1 MAKFCVNINSL
12 EFNNLKKSFPNVH
25 PMELEMIVYEYSNK
39 NNTDEYPSKEY
50 IYRQV
55 LANSNK
61 KQFKFEASEFYN
73 RKFPTSINKAK
84 LLTLL
89 NKEFGGNFRIQSSYT
104 PKGAVDYFT
113 VVQYKKEASNQD
125 ISEEGFYT
133 LLNDLS
139 KRLGVEYSLISKE
152 QAKEILKGQ
161 EYNDEPA
168 FFYKGKVYLTEINK
182 EDAIHEFTHPFV
194 RALIKNNPDLVVNI
208 LDEVKEYHPE
218 IYTDVERLYPN
229 YFKDGPSILALEEI
243 AVRAI
248 TKLAMGNI
256 DNNTGKSVLKRLWDA
271 ILNFISG
278 ITNID
283 LTNLKPTST
292 LQDLA
297 DLLTSYEGTISLNNQ
312 PLKPGVAELFES
324 NPELANA
331 VYEALGLIN
340 TSEIQL
346 DGPKFNPD
354 NYEAISYSVKINGEY
369 AGVVS
374 VDKDGYISSSIGMA
388 GVELEKEF
396 QGKGYGTKV
405 YIALAEQLAK
415 EGKTLKS
422 EAFGKEDINKSANRV
437 WKSLLDKGYAV
448 DKGSYFE
455 IQLKN
460 KQQAQQQ
467 YSAYLDSIFPD
478 SQVKDI
484 VYHGTKYR
492 AKLYNGK
499 PLIWFDD
506 INDKEAYFIYENSY
520 DIKNKIKLSYEEYEK
535 LPQHKFEK
543 FKKKEHRYAGGD
555 TFLGTGIYFT
565 TSKEDANRS
574 YNREGLYSA
583 IINVKN
589 PYTENKGYS
598 NSRSGKGS
606 QELIDKGYDAVTE
619 KINNGQEYNVFEPEQ
634 IHILGSKQ
642 DIEGFREFVNSKD
655 NLIYEIPV
663 FNRSSQPADISTEH
677 SSAIEFQK
685 ERLNNNVTDVQ
696 MNTVYKLV
704 DNNLKVSGK
713 TYTDGKEEYT
723 RTTEW
728 LKSLPGPHEQPD
740 YFKFNDDDTQ
750 YFNYREWGN
759 QYDDLIQA
767 ILMGYNK
774 EDSYLHV
781 LNKKQERLN
790 LDPRIS
796 PIEIT
801 ETISNEIYDETTR
814 LIDNELEGY
823 ILIPQVVFKS
833 EKNKVA
839 GTSDIVAVNKDGEIK
854 ILDLKS
860 SKVKYNSP
868 FYNQEY
874 SKDGIKSASK
884 LVKYTAQ
891 LSIYKGMALEEGF
904 TFEDKN
910 ELGIISV
917 FHKSTD
923 GEIIDQAITEGLFD
937 VNAYQYILNMFSE
950 KASTPLTKSEKKIID
965 DIKIGLEE
973 QMFVL
978 ERNTNIKSGSYKAA
992 LLKKFKEALSV
1003 MEQSKLL
1010 NSFINETYNSFL
1022 FKEVGDKKIY
1032 GIKYNIRTLSNK
1044 IKDGS
1049 VSPKDALEE
1058 LFYYKQLVEIYK
1070 PIVEQI
1076 SAEFS
1081 KVEDKDLSSKIGEII
1096 EAFNQIKKDYKESA
1110 IPLMADILYEQYNP
1124 EINVQVKQV
1133 IEPLKEELEKIKIG
1147 EGVESKNYKVK
1158 SLKLNRLL
1166 IKLKSE
1172 EGLTKES
1179 LIKTLEDGS
1188 LEDISTMDFKLNPA
1202 ISSSNELISLFA
1214 KHLKEKLSNVR
1225 LKSFDL
1231 ENIAGKAFD
1240 EYAKDI
1246 NDSDVT
1252 KINSPFYKTVKV
1264 FKGFEKD
1271 GSIIY
1276 EDELHFT
1283 SLIDENAYNESFSL
1297 ARQQA
1302 NKMKEGSSSFMMEW
1316 ARQNKQLRP
1325 QEDITV
1331 VNPYTNEKVV
1341 VFKGLKTLIKEKQDL
1356 KNEGI
1361 ITQYELDKFIE
1372 DIKGKEIDGKVFY
1385 FNNAITMPNLE
1396 KYKSKDLQ
1404 DLSPKQKKYYDFLL
1418 ATYLKSQ
1425 ERLPI
1430 QKGKSQFVLPSVS
1443 KQTSERLFQDGIKE
1457 TAKYK
1462 WKDTFS
1468 VLEEDIDKYGEKTSK
1483 GINLVPIIYAN
1494 KMDIADV
1501 SKDLL
1506 RSIMM
1511 FDSATLIYEAR
1522 TEALPLAQSLIDI
1535 TKENTP
1541 TYRDSLGNK
1550 FLNEF
1555 GKKVGVQ
1562 KDIKSKTNNV
1572 SAFLEAFVEAQIFG
1586 MQNISVEQN
1595 IFGYKIALDKL
1606 ADSVK
1611 SFASKTQIGGINPIG
1626 AFANSLQANVQ
1637 LLIESHGGQFFNKTE
1652 VTKAKGEY
1660 LKQQSDFIKDF
1671 NEGRPVSL
1679 IGQLTAIYD
1688 AIQGEYLDKYGNK
1701 ITGTAARKLF
1711 SSDSWFFLHHAGE
1724 HEVQTT
1730 TMIAMLNSIPVTIN
1744 GEKSTLYKAYE
1755 LDSGGKIK
1763 LKEGVVLP
1771 GKLSSNGLISLSVQN
1786 KLHALNKRMHGVYN
1800 SFDQPDLKRNFMG
1813 RLLFMYRD
1821 FIVPGFK
1828 KRYKSIG
1835 IDNELDNIT
1844 EGYYNTFW
1852 RKMTEDYKKMF
1863 RQLIGLEKSNLQDWE
1878 KANLRKAVI
1887 EMGLVFTTGLLVMG
1901 LTALYKAGDDDE
1913 KKYLKHILFL
1923 TMRLNNE
1930 LGMYGVIGDPQEFG
1944 LPNVREVWKT
1954 FRQPSAIIGT
1964 VDRLMSLI
1972 YQLKDPFAEYQ
1983 QDSGIFQKGDS
1994 KLMAKLYKLI
2004 GITGINVDPENAIKH
2019 IQMTTK

>member
-12 EFNNLKKSFPNVH
+12 EFSNLKQSFPNVH
-25 PMELEMIVYEYSNK
+25 PMELEMIIYEYSNK

-55 LANSNK
+55 LSNSNK
-61 KQFKFEASEFYN
+61 KQSKFEASEFYN
-73 RKFPTSINKAK
+73 RKFPVSINKAK
-84 LLTLL
+84 LLNLL
-89 NKEFGGNFRIQSSYT
+89 NKEFGGNFRIQNSYT

-113 VVQYKKEASNQD
+113 VVQYKKESSNQD
-125 ISEEGFYT
+125 ISKNGFYT

-152 QAKEILKGQ
+152 QAREILKGQ

-208 LDEVKEYHPE
+208 LDEIKQYHPE
-218 IYTDVERLYPN
+218 IYADVERLYPD
-229 YFKDGPSILALEEI
+229 YFKDGTSILALEEI

-248 TKLAMGNI
+248 TKLAIGNI
-256 DNNTGKSVLKRLWDA
+256 DNTTGKSVLKRLWDA

-278 ITNID
+278 ITNLD

-297 DLLTSYEGTISLNNQ
+297 DLLTSYEGNINLNNDLKFDQ
-312 PLKPGVAELFES
+312 PA
-324 NPELANA
+324 
-331 VYEALGLIN
+331 
-340 TSEIQL
+340 
-346 DGPKFNPD
+346 
-354 NYEAISYSVKINGEY
+354 
-369 AGVVS
+369 
-374 VDKDGYISSSIGMA
+374 
-388 GVELEKEF
+388 
-396 QGKGYGTKV
+396 
-405 YIALAEQLAK
+405 
-415 EGKTLKS
+415 
-422 EAFGKEDINKSANRV
+422 
-437 WKSLLDKGYAV
+437 
-448 DKGSYFE
+448 
-455 IQLKN
+455 
-460 KQQAQQQ
+460 
-467 YSAYLDSIFPD
+467 
-478 SQVKDI
+478 
-484 VYHGTKYR
+484 
-492 AKLYNGK
+492 
-499 PLIWFDD
+499 
-506 INDKEAYFIYENSY
+506 
-520 DIKNKIKLSYEEYEK
+520 
-535 LPQHKFEK
+535 
-543 FKKKEHRYAGGD
+543 
-555 TFLGTGIYFT
+555 
-565 TSKEDANRS
+565 
-574 YNREGLYSA
+574 
-583 IINVKN
+583 
-589 PYTENKGYS
+589 
-598 NSRSGKGS
+598 
-606 QELIDKGYDAVTE
+606 
-619 KINNGQEYNVFEPEQ
+619 
-634 IHILGSKQ
+634 
-642 DIEGFREFVNSKD
+642 
-655 NLIYEIPV
+655 

-685 ERLNNNVTDVQ
+685 ERLNNDVTDVQ

-713 TYTDGKEEYT
+713 IYTDGKEEYK
-723 RTTEW
+723 RATEW

-740 YFKFNDDDTQ
+740 YFKFNDDDTE

-767 ILMGYNK
+767 ILMGYSK

-801 ETISNEIYDETTR
+801 ENISNEIYNETTT
-814 LIDNELEGY
+814 LITNELKGY

-874 SKDGIKSASK
+874 SKDGVKSASK

-904 TFEDKN
+904 TFEEKD

-950 KASTPLTKSEKKIID
+950 KPSTPLTKSEKKIID

-1032 GIKYNIRTLSNK
+1032 GIKYNIRTLANK
-1044 IKDGS
+1044 IKDAG

-1081 KVEDKDLSSKIGEII
+1081 KVENKELSSKIGEII

-1133 IEPLKEELEKIKIG
+1133 IEPLKQELEKIKTE

-1172 EGLTKES
+1172 EGLTKEN

-1214 KHLKEKLSNVR
+1214 KHLKEKLSNAR

-1246 NDSDVT
+1246 NYSDVT

-1271 GSIIY
+1271 GSVIY
-1276 EDELHFT
+1276 EDELHFI
-1283 SLIDENAYNESFSL
+1283 SLIDETAYNESFAL

-1302 NKMKEGSSSFMMEW
+1302 NKMKEGSSAFMMEW

-1325 QEDITV
+1325 QEDIIVT
-1331 VNPYTNEKVV
+1331 NPYIPGEKIVI
-1341 VFKGLKTLIKEKQDL
+1341 FKGLKTLIKEKQDL

-1372 DIKGKEIDGKVFY
+1372 DTKGKEIDGKVFY
-1385 FNNAITMPNLE
+1385 FNNEITIPNLE

-1404 DLSPKQKKYYDFLL
+1404 DLSPNQKKYYDFLL

-1443 KQTSERLFQDGIKE
+1443 KQTSERLFQDGVKE
-1457 TAKYK
+1457 TVKYK

-1494 KMDIADV
+1494 KMDISDV

-1535 TKENTP
+1535 TKENAP

-1611 SFASKTQIGGINPIG
+1611 SFASKTQIGGVNPIG

-1637 LLIESHGGQFFNKTE
+1637 LLIESHGGQFFNKAE
-1652 VTKAKGEY
+1652 VTRAKGEY
-1660 LKQQSDFIKDF
+1660 LKQQADFIKDF

-1711 SSDSWFFLHHAGE
+1711 SSDSWFFLHHSGE

-1828 KRYKSIG
+1828 RRYKSIG
-1835 IDNELDNIT
+1835 IDNELDSIT

-1901 LTALYKAGDDDE
+1901 LSALYKAGDDDE

-2004 GITGINVDPENAIKH
+2004 GITGINIDPENAIKH